1 MKVSYSKI
9 LKATDGLSPA
19 NLIGVG
25 SFGSVYKGIMNFGED
40 KFVAV
45 KVLNL
50 QCKGAFKSFMAECNA
65 LNTIR
70 HRNLVKILTLCSSE
84 DSKGIEFKA
93 LVFEYMPNGSPEK
106 WLHTEGEE
114 DEGRNLSLQQRL
126 NIAIDVAF
134 TLDYLHRYGPVPI
147 VHCDLKPSNVLL
159 DDDMTARVSD
169 LGLAK
174 VLSKNVGKTPQSSA
188 GSTGMKGTI
197 GYVAPGE
204 PDSFP

>member
-9 LKATDGLSPA
+9 LKATDGLSPT

-50 QCKGAFKSFMAECNA
+50 QRKGAFKSFMAECNA
-65 LNTIR
+65 LKSIR
-70 HRNLVKILTLCSSE
+70 HRNLVKILTLCSSV
-84 DSKGIEFKA
+84 DSKGNDFKA
-93 LVFEYMPNGSPEK
+93 LVFEYMPNGSLEK
-106 WLHTEGEE
+106 WLHTGEE

-134 TLDYLHRYGPVPI
+134 ALDYLHHYGPVPI

-159 DDDMTARVSD
+159 YDDMSACVAD
-169 LGLAK
+169 FGLAK
-174 VLSKNVGKTPQSSA
+174 ILSEPVGKTPTQTSS
-188 GSTGMKGTI
+188 GSIGIKGTI

-204 PDSFP
+204 SDAFP